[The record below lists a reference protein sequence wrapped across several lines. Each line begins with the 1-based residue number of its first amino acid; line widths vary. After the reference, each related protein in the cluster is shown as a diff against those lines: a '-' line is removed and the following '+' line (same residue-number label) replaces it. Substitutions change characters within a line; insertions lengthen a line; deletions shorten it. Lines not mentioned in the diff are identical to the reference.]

1 MSNVL
6 GFAITAVSLMLGAL
20 PLIALAAASPM

>member
-6 GFAITAVSLMLGAL
+6 AFTITAVSLMLGAL
-20 PLIALAAASPM
+20 PLIALASAAPM